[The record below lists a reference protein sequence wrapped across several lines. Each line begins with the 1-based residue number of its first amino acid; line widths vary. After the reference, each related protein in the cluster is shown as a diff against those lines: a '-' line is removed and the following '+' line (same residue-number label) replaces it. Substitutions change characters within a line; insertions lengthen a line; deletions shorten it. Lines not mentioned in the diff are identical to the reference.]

1 MVSEHLSF
9 ISLQTEPGHLDQVNT
24 VFLNPR
30 EKVVTNHAY
39 LGSKVD
45 SLMIV

>member
-1 MVSEHLSF
+1 MVSERLSF